1 MGKISN
7 FTKPKKS
14 KKHKKIKF
22 VDPFYKGERNNQ
34 RFLHF
39 DCQFGNCTNVKK
51 YFDEVETHTGANPFW
66 D

>member
-1 MGKISN
+1 MGKISH

-39 DCQFGNCTNVKK
+39 DCQLYKRQK
-51 YFDEVETHTGANPFW
+51 IFW
-66 D
+66 